1 MRKTN
6 VFAPELDGS
15 WEREGYSRRSAAIG
29 RQLGSER
36 VGASLYVLDEGE
48 RTFPYHFHHAM
59 EEWLVVVEG
68 TPTLRSPEGERVLRP
83 GDVVCFPTGPDGGH
97 QVRGPGSVLII
108 SATRP
113 LETIEYADSG
123 KVATRPPGKVF
134 RLADAVDY
142 WEGE

>member
-1 MRKTN
+1 MRRTN

-15 WEREGYSRRSAAIG
+15 SDREGYRRSSAAIG

-97 QVRGPGSVLII
+97 QVRGPGSVLIL
-108 SATRP
+108 SSKPR
-113 LETIEYADSG
+113 LETIEYPDSG

-134 RLADAVDY
+134 RAADAVDY